1 MKTCW
6 IEHSTPLGEMILAA
20 DENGLVGAWFPGQ
33 AHFAGVAAG
42 WREDPSDAVLG
53 LAAGQLD
60 DWFAGRRRAFELPL
74 APRGTPFQLQVWRQI
89 ARLGF
94 NRTASYGELA
104 AALARPQAARAVG
117 AATGRNPLSIIIPCH
132 RLLARN
138 GALTGYA
145 GGVERKRALLD
156 FESGRL
162 SFAAGA

>member
-1 MKTCW
+1 MNSRW
-6 IEHSTPLGEMILAA
+6 IEHPTPLGEMILAA
-20 DENGLVGAWFPGQ
+20 DGNGLVGAWFPGQ
-33 AHFAGVAAG
+33 AHFSGVAPG
-42 WREDPSDAVLG
+42 WQEDRTDPVLA

-89 ARLGF
+89 ACLGF

-145 GGVERKRALLD
+145 GGLDRKRALLA